1 MQVEVYKPSRRA
13 ILRSEA
19 FASTLYGKA
28 CHEKWKDM
36 RHRALEYRI
45 QHDPAFKLTPEQ
57 EVEHPCRWGPRGL
70 PHASGPGE
78 AAGPS
83 LGGGPGGE
91 DCLGL
96 PGTAVVPQC
105 CPQTPPEL
113 EAQPEVC

>member
-57 EVEHPCRWGPRGL
+57 EVEHEEWRAKHGIKRP
-70 PHASGPGE
+70 
-78 AAGPS
+78 
-83 LGGGPGGE
+83 
-91 DCLGL
+91 
-96 PGTAVVPQC
+96 PQR
-105 CPQTPPEL
+105 
-113 EAQPEVC
+113 EV